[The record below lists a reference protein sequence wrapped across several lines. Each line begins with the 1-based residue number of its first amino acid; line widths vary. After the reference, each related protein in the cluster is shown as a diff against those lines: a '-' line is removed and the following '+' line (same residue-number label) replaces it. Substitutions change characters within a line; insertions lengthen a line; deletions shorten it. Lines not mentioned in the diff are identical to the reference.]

1 MHPIRQLLS
10 EIKRLLETPDYCTH
24 WYKDEFHGEVDIGKK
39 LCNRDHCTCGRGW
52 ISEIRFPL
60 DVIEDAV
67 IDIDKVTVDMCIE
80 HLAHELVIDCMM
92 VWDAGR
98 LNLEEFWYEK
108 EGPGLQRIPHREC
121 LNEEA
126 IKNCITYCFYIHF
139 NWTPLCRYDE
149 WGEYNV

>member
-1 MHPIRQLLS
+1 MIEKLRDGVQDLLGD
-10 EIKRLLETPDYCTH
+10 PGFCVD
-24 WYKDEFHGEVDIGKK
+24 WYRDSFHGEVGIVPRT
-39 LCNRDHCTCGRGW
+39 CREHCTCARGW
-52 ISEIRFPL
+52 IAEIRVPL

-67 IDIDKVTVDMCIE
+67 IDINKVTVDMCIE
-80 HLAHELVIDCMM
+80 HLAHELVVDCMM

-139 NWTPLCRYDE
+139 NWTPLCKYDE
-149 WGEYNV
+149 WGGYNE